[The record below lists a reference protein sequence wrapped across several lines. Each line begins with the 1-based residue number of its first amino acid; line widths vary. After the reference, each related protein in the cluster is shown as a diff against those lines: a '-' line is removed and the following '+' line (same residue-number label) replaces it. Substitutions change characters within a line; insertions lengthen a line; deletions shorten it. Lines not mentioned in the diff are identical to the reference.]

1 MKRFLCKKKLVKDH
15 VVELDSDFYHHA
27 IRVLKIKTNESIVLF
42 NENGK
47 EFYCKI
53 QKILKKSV
61 LVEIQYELDSLSD
74 KRSSIKVFQSIPKGN
89 LIDDL
94 IEKSVELGVTSF
106 NPVISKRTIKKTKE
120 KKKERWNEIIK
131 NATEQCGRT
140 DLMQISEPIQ
150 FNEIFNQDHNGE
162 KIIFYENS
170 DVTISET
177 NFTKSDKVS
186 IIIGPEG
193 GFTDEEIK
201 LAKEN
206 EFKIFSLGK
215 NILKCSTANILG
227 IGIVSLFSS

>member
-120 KKKERWNEIIK
+120 KKRKME
-131 NATEQCGRT
+131 
-140 DLMQISEPIQ
+140 
-150 FNEIFNQDHNGE
+150 
-162 KIIFYENS
+162 
-170 DVTISET
+170 
-177 NFTKSDKVS
+177 
-186 IIIGPEG
+186 
-193 GFTDEEIK
+193 
-201 LAKEN
+201 
-206 EFKIFSLGK
+206 
-215 NILKCSTANILG
+215 
-227 IGIVSLFSS
+227 

>member
-94 IEKSVELGVTSF
+94 IEKSVELESLHLIQLYPKGQL
-106 NPVISKRTIKKTKE
+106 KRP
-120 KKKERWNEIIK
+120 KKKK
-131 NATEQCGRT
+131 KDG
-140 DLMQISEPIQ
+140 M
-150 FNEIFNQDHNGE
+150 
-162 KIIFYENS
+162 
-170 DVTISET
+170 
-177 NFTKSDKVS
+177 
-186 IIIGPEG
+186 
-193 GFTDEEIK
+193 K
-201 LAKEN
+201 LSKMLLSNVVEL
-206 EFKIFSLGK
+206 I
-215 NILKCSTANILG
+215 
-227 IGIVSLFSS
+227 

>member
-120 KKKERWNEIIK
+120 KKERWNEIIK

-215 NILKCSTANILG
+215 NILKCSTANILA